1 MRHPFD
7 LQPTELETTELEF
20 AEEITSEEAANVGGG
35 LSIATTEALGEEG
48 GYDYPIKPIE
58 PIYTTHALG
67 EEGGWCGWPP
77 TPLPHPKPIPIP
89 EPLPI
94 KPPYEVT
101 TLAIGEEGGEELW

>member
-7 LQPTELETTELEF
+7 LNPTELETTELEF

-35 LSIATTEALGEEG
+35 LSIATTKAFGEEG

-58 PIYTTHALG
+58 PIFTTLALG
-67 EEGGWCGWPP
+67 EEGGWCP
-77 TPLPHPKPIPIP
+77 TPLP

-94 KPPYEVT
+94 KPPIEAT
-101 TLAIGEEGGEELW
+101 TLALGEEGGECLW